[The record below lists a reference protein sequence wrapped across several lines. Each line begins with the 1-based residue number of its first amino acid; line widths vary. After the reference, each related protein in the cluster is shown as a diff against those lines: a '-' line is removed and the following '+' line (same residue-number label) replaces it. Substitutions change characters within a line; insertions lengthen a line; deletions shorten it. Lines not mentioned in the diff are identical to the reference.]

1 MRNQDREREIRL
13 RSKAG
18 VTYEGGK
25 DSISFRDSDDLLYDD
40 DDIITAPRRPHAYER
55 TNEGT
60 NERARIAF
68 SHFPTKRR

>member
-40 DDIITAPRRPHAYER
+40 DDIITSGRGGRLLRHGGWVCED
-55 TNEGT
+55 
-60 NERARIAF
+60 ARDVWFIQSA
-68 SHFPTKRR
+68 